1 MVSDSTSLGEEETGE
16 KRVHG
21 RMVEGWECSVVGI
34 GESWWGWR
42 EKIPESPL
50 YVYFPRSSPWV
61 IFRFAL
67 GMIWLRVYVPP
78 ESCLQV
84 LQWLNHLVSKSPMYV
99 KNSIATYQR
108 MCDC

>member
-1 MVSDSTSLGEEETGE
+1 MGMGKESFGGVGG
-16 KRVHG
+16 RV
-21 RMVEGWECSVVGI
+21 RN
-34 GESWWGWR
+34 
-42 EKIPESPL
+42 IPESPL

-84 LQWLNHLVSKSPMYV
+84 LQWLFHLVSKA
-99 KNSIATYQR
+99 SIYNARRGQR
-108 MCDC
+108 TRGCVTAGPAQASQSTWCCRNGTFPGSLS

>member
-1 MVSDSTSLGEEETGE
+1 MANGEVFWGGARYAIVL
-16 KRVHG
+16 RVGG
-21 RMVEGWECSVVGI
+21 RN
-34 GESWWGWR
+34 
-42 EKIPESPL
+42 IPESPL

-84 LQWLNHLVSKSPMYV
+84 LQWL
-99 KNSIATYQR
+99 
-108 MCDC
+108 